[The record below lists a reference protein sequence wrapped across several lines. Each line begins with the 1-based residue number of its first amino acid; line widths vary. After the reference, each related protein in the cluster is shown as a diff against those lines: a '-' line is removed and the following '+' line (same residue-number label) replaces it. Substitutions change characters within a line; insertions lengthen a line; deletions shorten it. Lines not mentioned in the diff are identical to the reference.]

1 MSIHALKRFFRI
13 STGDK
18 KKEDKYQNIIRDKD
32 PESEWEILC
41 EIGDGAF
48 GKVYKAKNRATGIYA
63 AAKLIE
69 IKEQEELED
78 FLVEIQILFEC
89 KHRYIV
95 GMHETYLFA
104 NKLWMLIEFCEGGA
118 LDDIMLDLEKGLTEM
133 QIKVVC
139 KQMLEALDFLHSKHI
154 IHRDIKAGNILLT
167 MSGDIRLAD
176 FGVSAKNVKTKQRRD
191 SFIGTPYW
199 MAPEVVV
206 CETLKDNPYDYKAD
220 IWSLGITLIELAQQE
235 PPYHELH
242 PMRVLIKI
250 PKAEPP
256 ILLAPSRWSKN
267 FSHFIKTCLDKNP
280 ESRPSAAE
288 MMKHPWLADVTDTK
302 PVRDLLCEAKAEVT
316 EEILEL
322 PEDQVPNDQ
331 SSDVSDRRSSIGAD
345 STDSQELLNNSVSI
359 PTTPSSNIISPL
371 AVNNSTPL
379 VNNNGKPL
387 ADDDSTPS
395 AVNSSTPLVD
405 KNSTPV
411 ADRNSTQLADR
422 NSTPLAI
429 NNSTPSTPTKTSY
442 NSPVKEQPS
451 AQNGQSQ
458 DFNRK
463 MSSVSTAS
471 VDGVEQE
478 HHVVCDVVDT
488 DKGDGKPTI
497 SGEPTSEDG
506 EPASEDGELAS
517 RDGVKPIADGDLLG
531 GDGEPANKDG
541 VTPTVDGE
549 PLSGDGEPA
558 NKDGVTPTVDGEPL
572 SDDGVV
578 ANKDGVTP
586 IADGE
591 PAAVV
596 LTDHLVIDANEIE
609 GSDIEPK
616 ARLEEINAESLS
628 SNVDNIN
635 DLAEKAEDV
644 DEDAPSSKTEDEGA
658 ETVKTLDVEDVI
670 GNKDEMV
677 ENITV
682 DTEEEESK
690 PEMENNAQS
699 PTEKE
704 AITSAD
710 QPMPVIV
717 METLKDV
724 DNIGTRDGEVVQP
737 DGNHVTS
744 SQENS
749 IKEGVDSPKPKPS
762 KPKLDLLRGEL
773 DTLGNG
779 GVICSGEPSP
789 KTPHSI
795 SNKGSI
801 ASRGSSEN
809 GSEVELDRSISK
821 TEPNAFTSKN
831 EKFPKEK
838 PNYKTLKKTRKFV
851 LDGKVVT
858 LTTSKV
864 VQEGLEDKSKQRHE
878 DRKAEMR
885 QLKLLHKGETKES
898 NNLASRILQQAEVLK
913 TKHKNEVQTLMKK
926 YDNEVELLNKQ
937 QKHEVEKL
945 ELAQTNEAKTFTR
958 ASKSKQEKDL
968 KYFREKQ
975 KREIKEMRSIRG
987 PSKDDV
993 KRKKEEFEVQMQQD
1007 EHRFMSQQA
1016 VQLESQ
1022 TADLSEVHKNKV
1034 ALLERK
1040 FLNDKHQKLR
1050 ARESAVWELEERQ
1063 LKEMHQATKTQ
1074 MKDMFF
1080 LQRHH
1085 LVIRQEKELQIV
1097 KSVQEKEEEDLR
1109 QIHTQ
1114 EKKRLPRHLRS
1125 EMKTRTTIFRKSITI
1140 NNPNCSADEEREKMK
1155 EFQESESKR
1164 YKSEIDRQERKQRR
1178 QMESLRLKNGAYMQ
1192 ELLTIHNEKR
1202 KQLMEQETSKL
1213 KTKEEDHIKEMKVWK
1228 DNLRPRK
1235 KDLEESFKKELQ
1247 DQERFYAKGATA
1259 GGASNQEPGQTH
1271 MRDARNSLK

>member
-256 ILLAPSRWSKN
+256 TLLAPSRWSKD

-322 PEDQVPNDQ
+322 PEDQVPQNDQ

-379 VNNNGKPL
+379 VNNNSTPL
-387 ADDDSTPS
+387 AVNDSTPS
-395 AVNSSTPLVD
+395 TVNSSTPLAD
-405 KNSTPV
+405 KNSTP
-411 ADRNSTQLADR
+411 LADR
-422 NSTPLAI
+422 NSMPFAI

-451 AQNGQSQ
+451 ALNGQSS

-463 MSSVSTAS
+463 MSAVSTTS
-471 VDGVEQE
+471 VDGVDQE

-506 EPASEDGELAS
+506 EPAS
-517 RDGVKPIADGDLLG
+517 RDGVKPIADGELLG
-531 GDGEPANKDG
+531 GDGEPAYKDG

-549 PLSGDGEPA
+549 PLSGDGE
-558 NKDGVTPTVDGEPL
+558 L
-572 SDDGVV
+572 

-596 LTDHLVIDANEIE
+596 LTDHLVLDANKIE
-609 GSDIEPK
+609 GSDIEPE
-616 ARLEEINAESLS
+616 AGLEEINAESLP

-635 DLAEKAEDV
+635 DLDEKAEDV
-644 DEDAPSSKTEDEGA
+644 DEDAPSSKTKDEGA
-658 ETVKTLDVEDVI
+658 EMVKTLDVEDVI
-670 GNKDEMV
+670 GNKDEIV

-682 DTEEEESK
+682 DTGEEESK
-690 PEMENNAQS
+690 PEMENNAQR

-704 AITSAD
+704 AIISAD

-717 METLKDV
+717 MESLKDV
-724 DNIGTRDGEVVQP
+724 NNIGARDGEVVQP

-749 IKEGVDSPKPKPS
+749 IKEGVDSPKAKPS

-779 GVICSGEPSP
+779 GVISSGEPSP
-789 KTPHSI
+789 KIPLSI

-821 TEPNAFTSKN
+821 TE
-831 EKFPKEK
+831 EK

-898 NNLASRILQQAEVLK
+898 NNLASRILQQAEILK

-1155 EFQESESKR
+1155 EFQESESRR

-1178 QMESLRLKNGAYMQ
+1178 QMESLRLKNGGYMQ

>member
-322 PEDQVPNDQ
+322 PEDQVPQNDQ

-478 HHVVCDVVDT
+478 HHV
-488 DKGDGKPTI
+488 
-497 SGEPTSEDG
+497 
-506 EPASEDGELAS
+506 
-517 RDGVKPIADGDLLG
+517 
-531 GDGEPANKDG
+531 
-541 VTPTVDGE
+541 
-549 PLSGDGEPA
+549 
-558 NKDGVTPTVDGEPL
+558 
-572 SDDGVV
+572 
-578 ANKDGVTP
+578 
-586 IADGE
+586 
-591 PAAVV
+591 
-596 LTDHLVIDANEIE
+596 
-609 GSDIEPK
+609 
-616 ARLEEINAESLS
+616 
-628 SNVDNIN
+628 
-635 DLAEKAEDV
+635 AEDV

>member
-256 ILLAPSRWSKN
+256 TLLAPSRWSKD

-322 PEDQVPNDQ
+322 PEDQVPQNDQ

-379 VNNNGKPL
+379 VNNNSTPL
-387 ADDDSTPS
+387 AVNDSTPS
-395 AVNSSTPLVD
+395 TVNSSTPLAD
-405 KNSTPV
+405 KNSTP
-411 ADRNSTQLADR
+411 LADR
-422 NSTPLAI
+422 NSMPFAI

-451 AQNGQSQ
+451 ALNGQSS

-463 MSSVSTAS
+463 MSAVSTTS
-471 VDGVEQE
+471 VDGVDQE
-478 HHVVCDVVDT
+478 HHV
-488 DKGDGKPTI
+488 
-497 SGEPTSEDG
+497 
-506 EPASEDGELAS
+506 
-517 RDGVKPIADGDLLG
+517 
-531 GDGEPANKDG
+531 
-541 VTPTVDGE
+541 
-549 PLSGDGEPA
+549 
-558 NKDGVTPTVDGEPL
+558 
-572 SDDGVV
+572 
-578 ANKDGVTP
+578 
-586 IADGE
+586 
-591 PAAVV
+591 
-596 LTDHLVIDANEIE
+596 
-609 GSDIEPK
+609 
-616 ARLEEINAESLS
+616 
-628 SNVDNIN
+628 
-635 DLAEKAEDV
+635 
-644 DEDAPSSKTEDEGA
+644 
-658 ETVKTLDVEDVI
+658 
-670 GNKDEMV
+670 
-677 ENITV
+677 
-682 DTEEEESK
+682 
-690 PEMENNAQS
+690 
-699 PTEKE
+699 
-704 AITSAD
+704 
-710 QPMPVIV
+710 
-717 METLKDV
+717 
-724 DNIGTRDGEVVQP
+724 
-737 DGNHVTS
+737 
-744 SQENS
+744 
-749 IKEGVDSPKPKPS
+749 
-762 KPKLDLLRGEL
+762 
-773 DTLGNG
+773 
-779 GVICSGEPSP
+779 
-789 KTPHSI
+789 
-795 SNKGSI
+795 
-801 ASRGSSEN
+801 
-809 GSEVELDRSISK
+809 
-821 TEPNAFTSKN
+821 
-831 EKFPKEK
+831 EK

-898 NNLASRILQQAEVLK
+898 NNLASRILQQAEILK

-1155 EFQESESKR
+1155 EFQESESRR

-1178 QMESLRLKNGAYMQ
+1178 QMESLRLKNGGYMQ